1 MTPPCPYS
9 VLGLPVGAPPEEVRS
24 AYLTLAR
31 KLHPD
36 KAEGDKAAMTERF
49 KAVAAAYALL
59 TDPTYRAQ
67 RESEIKERQVS
78 QVKIQEQEQQR
89 KRMREQLRASERQG
103 RLEARRRRREDEH
116 ERKAVKREAGRAR
129 TKSAESISA
138 ILQGLQPHVGF
149 GVAFIWDRTTC
160 TREEVLHWAHFIAT
174 PHNVTEDKTKN
185 VLVASYLSLED
196 TRRTAGLPGCPGCR
210 IQGLGPVKGG
220 GGLTPDDVLSWER
233 LSGSLSMP
241 F

>member
-9 VLGLPVGAPPEEVRS
+9 VLGLPVGASLEEVRS

-89 KRMREQLRASERQG
+89 KRMREQLRASERQA
-103 RLEARRRRREDEH
+103 RLETRRRRRVDEH
-116 ERKAVKREAGRAR
+116 ERRAVKREAGRAR

-138 ILQGLQPHVGF
+138 ILQGLQPRLGF
-149 GVAFIWDRTTC
+149 GVAFIWDKAS
-160 TREEVLHWAHFIAT
+160 TRDEVLHWAHFIAT

-185 VLVASYLSLED
+185 VLVATYLSLED
-196 TRRTAGLPGCPGCR
+196 ARRTACLPGCPGCR
-210 IQGLGPVKGG
+210 IQGLGAVKGG
-220 GGLTPDDVLSWER
+220 GELTPDDVLSWER